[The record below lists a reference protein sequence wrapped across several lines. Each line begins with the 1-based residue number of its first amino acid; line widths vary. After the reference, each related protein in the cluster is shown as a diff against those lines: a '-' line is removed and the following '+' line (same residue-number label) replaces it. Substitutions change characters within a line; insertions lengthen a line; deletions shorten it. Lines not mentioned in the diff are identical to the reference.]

1 MPTPKDKIPKR
12 FTHFMEKYPDIGIAY
27 FKLGEAVH
35 QAGPLDDKTRA
46 LIKVAISGGAK
57 LEGGFHSHVRKAIQ
71 AGVTREE
78 LQHVALLALP
88 TLGFPSMMALL
99 SWIDDIYEDEK

>member
-12 FTHFMEKYPDIGIAY
+12 FTRFMEKYPEIGKAY
-27 FKLGEAVH
+27 SELGEAVH
-35 QAGPLDDKTRA
+35 QAGPLDEKARA
-46 LIKVAISGGAK
+46 LIKVALSGGAK

-71 AGVTREE
+71 AGATKEE

-99 SWIDDIYEDEK
+99 SWIDDIYKDDE